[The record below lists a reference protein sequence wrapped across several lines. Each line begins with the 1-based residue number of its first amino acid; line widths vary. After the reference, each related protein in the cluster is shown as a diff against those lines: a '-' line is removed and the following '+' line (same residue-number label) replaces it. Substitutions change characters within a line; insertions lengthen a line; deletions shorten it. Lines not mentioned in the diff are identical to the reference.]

1 MHFIQQLR
9 VSANGK
15 PVGFKLCIGQPENW
29 FALVKAMLE
38 TGITPD
44 FIVVDG
50 SEGGTGSAPVEFI
63 DHVGMPMRDALRLIH
78 STLVGVNLRT
88 QIRLGAAGKIIS
100 AFDIIRTCAIG
111 ADWCNSARGF
121 MFAIGCIQSR
131 ICNTDRCPTGVAT
144 QDQQRQK
151 ALDPIDKGQRV
162 YSFHQN
168 TLHALANLLA
178 AASLKHTSEITP
190 NLIMRRND
198 NGHVES
204 FATSLLSIKEGSLL
218 TENTTLIF
226 AKQAPYLADAW
237 LDANAHHW

>member
-1 MHFIQQLR
+1 M
-9 VSANGK
+9 
-15 PVGFKLCIGQPENW
+15 
-29 FALVKAMLE
+29 
-38 TGITPD
+38 
-44 FIVVDG
+44 
-50 SEGGTGSAPVEFI
+50 
-63 DHVGMPMRDALRLIH
+63 
-78 STLVGVNLRT
+78 
-88 QIRLGAAGKIIS
+88 
-100 AFDIIRTCAIG
+100 
-111 ADWCNSARGF
+111 
-121 MFAIGCIQSR
+121 
-131 ICNTDRCPTGVAT
+131 AT

-204 FATSLLSIKEGSLL
+204 FATSLLSIEEGSLL